1 MSPLAALLVLL
12 SLLCPLHLCGAA
24 VYYVRPTQ
32 PRNATC
38 HGDPCLTLDEYAVSS
53 ERYFISNT
61 TFLFLGGNHTLSS
74 SFNVS
79 GIHNLTL
86 KPYTDGILVFV
97 HPLICDPYVPLM
109 MRFKV
114 VSDVIFVDLNITS
127 ISFVFENS
135 SSITLT
141 GLVISTDA
149 DVPYDS
155 SNPAAVTSTQSF
167 ILLIG
172 CNFFTD
178 GTAISCWGNSDI
190 TLHGDAIFSGTN
202 ISHHNC
208 GMMLHDCGV
217 VISEGNVI
225 FREWEGGAIT
235 GVGNST
241 LVLNATITFTYKLNT
256 YSVFLPGRSITLNE
270 SSTAVIAGNVS
281 FTNNIRYFG
290 GCSANTS
297 AGGAIGLHGNSE
309 LVFNGTVTISG
320 LLHGLSTC
328 MGGAI
333 LLTGLST
340 AVLDGD
346 IIFVNNTALLLGGAI
361 TLNES
366 SMVNITGNVSFI
378 NNIAD
383 NGGAICVLGN
393 SLLVLKGTV
402 TFMGNRAGV
411 GGAIASAGNSSV
423 ILQGNVTFIGN
434 RAYQGGAIA
443 LLGCR
448 TIQLP
453 ESDHTLVTFTNNTA
467 DDKGGALYF
476 SQQYSVI
483 NIPPLHCAF
492 NFEHLPINPVFNF
505 TDNVSGEG
513 GDAIY
518 GAYFESPCITPSGI
532 THTHDYFPNML
543 NNFSLFYPSS
553 HDPDFSS
560 VISSDPLQLCFCKD
574 GRPDCSLF
582 ISTYSVYPGELFD
595 VFAVVLGDMQGLVN
609 STVHAS
615 FILFDKNLSVELGEL
630 QHSQLF
636 QSRNCVKLTYSIF
649 VNTNLNSDPLFLLLY
664 VEAGS
669 GFGHVNKY
677 IQISSLL
684 ACPVGSS
691 LNRTEKLCVCAHRLL
706 NIGTVSC
713 YISGKSIQRQGT
725 VWIGALQQNTNY
737 TRVIYSNTCP
747 FSYCSINKVNIT
759 VNQTHLDQDVQCN
772 DNRTGILCGGC
783 RANHSLALG
792 SNRCLPGCTN
802 NRLSLVVAFAAA
814 GIALVF
820 FIKIL
825 NLTVSQGTLN
835 GLFFYANIIGAQPTL
850 VLPTRGSPASPAV
863 SFLSVFIAWLNLDL
877 GIETCFFH
885 NMDAYAKA
893 WLQFT
898 FPIYVW
904 IISLFIILL
913 SKYSMR
919 ASRFF
924 GNNSVPVL
932 ATLILLSYAKL
943 LRAVISPLSVS
954 HIQFLNGTRIPVWE
968 RDGNLHY
975 LTGKHVPLVVLALI
989 VLIVLIIPFTFVII
1003 SIQWLNRGTHYRVLC
1018 WVTKLKPFF
1027 DAFTG
1032 PLKDNHRY
1040 WVGVLLLARCVLL
1053 LIFFVDT
1060 SIGNSTALV
1069 SVTLA
1074 ALVIL
1079 TIAGSKYRNNN
1090 LVLLEQSYILNLE
1103 LLVSGTL
1110 YVQYASIDGN
1120 HEALF
1125 ITSVGIAFLQFVATV
1140 IFHAFM
1146 QVRKPL
1152 TEIKSR
1158 MTMVLK
1164 EVSESTCDS
1173 LEEQIVPL
1181 IQEVH
1186 LPQGYSNSHFRE
1198 SLLSYVD
1205 ED

>member
-1 MSPLAALLVLL
+1 MSRLAALLVLL
-12 SLLCPLHLCGAA
+12 ALLCPLHLCGAA

-32 PRNATC
+32 PCNAIC
-38 HGDPCLTLDEYAVSS
+38 PGDPCLTLDEYTVSS

-61 TFLFLGGNHTLSS
+61 AFLFLGGNHELSS

-97 HPLICDPYVPLM
+97 HPLIRDPYVPLM

-114 VSDVIFVDLNITS
+114 VSDVTFVELNITS

-135 SSITLT
+135 SSISLM
-141 GLVISTDA
+141 GLVISTDP
-149 DVPYDS
+149 DVLHNF
-155 SNPAAVTSTQSF
+155 SNPAAVTSTQSN
-167 ILLIG
+167 ILLTG
-172 CNFFTD
+172 CKFFTD
-178 GTAISCWGNSDI
+178 VTAISCWGNSGI
-190 TLHGDAIFSGTN
+190 TLQGDVVFSGTN

-225 FREWEGGAIT
+225 FREWEGGAIS

-241 LVLNATITFTYKLNT
+241 LVLNATIAFTNIGFHPRRT
-256 YSVFLPGRSITLNE
+256 ITMNE
-270 SSTAVIAGNVS
+270 SSTAVMVGNVS
-281 FTNNIRYFG
+281 FTNNVTYVGF
-290 GCSANTS
+290 CLDDTF
-297 AGGAIGLHGNSE
+297 AGGAIGLHGNSQ
-309 LVFNGTVTISG
+309 LVLNGTVTFAG
-320 LLHGLSTC
+320 NTTLFTC

-346 IIFVNNTALLLGGAI
+346 IIFVNNSVVMQGGAI
-361 TLNES
+361 TLNEN
-366 SMVNITGNVSFI
+366 SMVIITGNVSFI
-378 NNIAD
+378 NNSATFY
-383 NGGAICVLGN
+383 GGAICVLGI
-393 SLLVLKGTV
+393 SRLVLNGTV
-402 TFMGNRAGV
+402 TFIGNSANI
-411 GGAIASAGNSSV
+411 GGAIASAGDSSV

-434 RAYQGGAIA
+434 HAYQHGGAIA

-448 TIQLP
+448 TIWLP
-453 ESDHTLVTFTNNTA
+453 ETDHTLVTFTNNIA

-476 SQQYSVI
+476 SQQCSMI
-483 NIPPLHCAF
+483 NGAPPHCAF
-492 NFEHLPINPVFNF
+492 IFEHLPINPVFNF
-505 TDNVSGEG
+505 TDNVAGDG

-518 GAYFESPCITPSGI
+518 GAMFNSTCITPSGI
-532 THTHDYFPNML
+532 MHTSDYYRSVL
-543 NNFSLFYPSS
+543 NNISLFSPSFR
-553 HDPDFSS
+553 DDFSS
-560 VISSDPLQLCFCKD
+560 VISSDPLQLCFCED
-574 GRPDCSLF
+574 GRPDCSL
-582 ISTYSVYPGELFD
+582 SPTHSVYPGELFD
-595 VFAVVLGDMQGLVN
+595 VSAVVLGDVQGLVN
-609 STVHAS
+609 STVQAS
-615 FILFDKNLSVELGEL
+615 VANYLSIELGDL
-630 QHSQLF
+630 QYIQPF
-636 QSRNCVKLTYSIF
+636 QSRNCVKFTYSIF
-649 VNTNLNSDPLFLLLY
+649 VNTNLGSDPLFLIL
-664 VEAGS
+664 EAGS
-669 GFGHVNKY
+669 GFDSVHNA
-677 IQISSLL
+677 IIWISSLH

-691 LNRTEKLCVCAHRLL
+691 LNRKKKLCDCAPPLL
-706 NIGTVSC
+706 NIETVSC

-772 DNRTGILCGGC
+772 DNRSGILCGGC
-783 RANHSLALG
+783 RANHSFALG

-802 NRLSLVVAFAAA
+802 NRLSLVVVFAAA
-814 GIALVF
+814 GIALIF

-835 GLFFYANIIGAQPTL
+835 GLIFYANIIGAQPTL
-850 VLPTRGSPASPAV
+850 VLPTKGSSASPAV
-863 SFLSVFIAWLNLDL
+863 TTFLSVFIAWLNLDL
-877 GIETCFFH
+877 GIETCFFK

-893 WLQFT
+893 WLQFA
-898 FPIYVW
+898 FPIYIW
-904 IISLFIILL
+904 IISLFVILL

-954 HIQFLNGTRIPVWE
+954 HIQFLNGTRIPVWA
-968 RDGNLHY
+968 RDGSLQY
-975 LTGKHVPLVVLALI
+975 LTGKHFPLMVLALT
-989 VLIVLIIPFTFVII
+989 VLIVLIISFTFVIL

-1032 PLKDNHRY
+1032 PFKDNHRY

-1053 LIFFVDT
+1053 LIFFLDT
-1060 SIGNSTALV
+1060 SKGNSTALV
-1069 SVTLA
+1069 SVTFA
-1074 ALVIL
+1074 AFVIL
-1079 TIAGSKYRNNN
+1079 TISGSKYRNNN
-1090 LVLLEQSYILNLE
+1090 LALLEQSYILNLG

-1110 YVQYASIDGN
+1110 YVRYASIDGN
-1120 HEALF
+1120 QEALF
-1125 ITSVGIAFLQFVATV
+1125 NTSVGIAFSQFVATV

-1158 MTMVLK
+1158 MRIVLK
-1164 EVSESTCDS
+1164 EDSESTCDS
-1173 LEEQIVPL
+1173 LEEQAPL

>member
-1 MSPLAALLVLL
+1 MSPLAALIVLL

-38 HGDPCLTLDEYAVSS
+38 PGDPCLTLDEYAVSS

-61 TFLFLGGNHTLSS
+61 AFLFLGGNHELSS

-79 GIHNLTL
+79 GIHNLTF
-86 KPYTDGILVFV
+86 KPYTDGNLVFV
-97 HPLICDPYVPLM
+97 HPLIRDPHVPLT

-114 VSDVIFVDLNITS
+114 VSDVTFVELNFKS

-135 SSITLT
+135 SSITLM
-141 GLVISTDA
+141 GLVMSTDP

-155 SNPAAVTSTQSF
+155 SNPAAVTSTQSY

-172 CNFFTD
+172 CDFFTD
-178 GTAISCWGNSDI
+178 GTAITCWRNSGI
-190 TLHGDAIFSGTN
+190 TLQGDVIFSGTN
-202 ISHHNC
+202 ILHRNC

-225 FREWEGGAIT
+225 FREWEGGAIS

-241 LVLNATITFTYKLNT
+241 LDLNATITFTNIGFRPRRT
-256 YSVFLPGRSITLNE
+256 ITMNE
-270 SSTAVIAGNVS
+270 SSTAVLVGNVS
-281 FTNNIRYFG
+281 FTNNVTYVGF
-290 GCSANTS
+290 CLDDTF
-297 AGGAIGLHGNSE
+297 AGGAIGLHGNSQ
-309 LVFNGTVTISG
+309 LVLNGTVTFTG
-320 LLHGLSTC
+320 NTTLFTC

-346 IIFVNNTALLLGGAI
+346 IIFVNNSVVMRGGAI
-361 TLNES
+361 TLNEN
-366 SMVNITGNVSFI
+366 SMVNITGNVSFV
-378 NNIAD
+378 NNVAVY
-383 NGGAICVLGN
+383 GGAICVLGN
-393 SLLVLKGTV
+393 SRLVLKGTV
-402 TFMGNRAGV
+402 TFMGNGANI
-411 GGAIASAGNSSV
+411 GGAIASAGDISV

-443 LLGCR
+443 LMGCR
-448 TIQLP
+448 TIRLP
-453 ESDHTLVTFTNNTA
+453 ETDHTLVTFTNNTA
-467 DDKGGALYF
+467 YENGGALHF
-476 SQQYSVI
+476 SQLP
-483 NIPPLHCAF
+483 NLAPLRCVF
-492 NFEHLPINPVFNF
+492 IFEHLPINPVFNF
-505 TDNVSGEG
+505 TDNVAGEG

-518 GAYFESPCITPSGI
+518 GAYFGDPCITPSGI
-532 THTHDYFPNML
+532 MHMPDPSIQ
-543 NNFSLFYPSS
+543 NNTSLFSPSFF
-553 HDPDFSS
+553 DDFSS
-560 VISSDPLQLCFCKD
+560 VISSDPIRLCFCKD
-574 GRPDCSLF
+574 GRPDCS
-582 ISTYSVYPGELFD
+582 SSATYSVYPGELFD
-595 VFAVVLGDMQGLVN
+595 VFAVVVGDMQGLVN
-609 STVHAS
+609 STVQAS
-615 FILFDKNLSVELGEL
+615 FFKDISVELGEL
-630 QHSQLF
+630 QYSQLF
-636 QSRNCVKLTYSIF
+636 QSRNCVKFTYSIF
-649 VNTNLNSDPLFLLLY
+649 VNTNLSSEVLHLTLAT
-664 VEAGS
+664 AGS
-669 GFGHVNKY
+669 LGFY
-677 IQISSLL
+677 RISNTVLASLL
-684 ACPVGSS
+684 ACPVGFT
-691 LNRTEKLCVCAHRLL
+691 LNRKKKLCDCAPPFL

-713 YISGKSIQRQGT
+713 YISGTSIQRQGT

-737 TRVIYSNTCP
+737 TSVIYSNACP
-747 FSYCSINKVNIT
+747 FSYCSISKLNIT
-759 VNQTHLDQDVQCN
+759 VNQTHLDQNVQCN
-772 DNRTGILCGGC
+772 DNRAGILCGGC

-835 GLFFYANIIGAQPTL
+835 GLIFYANIIGAQPTL
-850 VLPTRGSPASPAV
+850 VLPTRGSPASRAV
-863 SFLSVFIAWLNLDL
+863 TTFLSVFIAWLNLDL

-893 WLQFT
+893 WLQFS

-968 RDGNLHY
+968 RDGNLQY
-975 LTGKHVPLVVLALI
+975 LTGKHVPLMVLALT

-1032 PLKDNHRY
+1032 PLKDKHRY
-1040 WVGVLLLARCVLL
+1040 WVGVLLLVRCVIL
-1053 LIFFVDT
+1053 LIVFVYT
-1060 SIGNSTALV
+1060 SNGNDTALV
-1069 SVTLA
+1069 SVIFA
-1074 ALVIL
+1074 VLVIL
-1079 TIAGSKYRNNN
+1079 TIAGSKYRNKS
-1090 LVLLEQSYILNLE
+1090 LSLLEQSYVLNLG

-1110 YVQYASIDGN
+1110 YIQYASKDSN
-1120 HEALF
+1120 QEALF
-1125 ITSVGIAFLQFVATV
+1125 ITSVGAAFLQFVATV
-1140 IFHAFM
+1140 IFHAFV
-1146 QVRKPL
+1146 QLRKRL
-1152 TEIKSR
+1152 NKIKSR
-1158 MTMVLK
+1158 VKGMKTVLQ
-1164 EVSESTCDS
+1164 EDS
-1173 LEEQIVPL
+1173 KSICNSLDEHEQAPL
-1181 IQEVH
+1181 VQEVH
-1186 LPQGYSNSHFRE
+1186 LPQDYSNSHYRE
-1198 SLLSYVD
+1198 SLLAYVN